1 MFNYLIN
8 CIKDLCIGYVEIKCS
23 NKKCHQLLQVSRN
36 HKSIINGAELVC
48 SMGCAF
54 EIYNE
59 DVKNTATVIQTDKT
73 IEI

>member
-8 CIKDLCIGYVEIKCS
+8 CISDLFLGYVDIECS
-23 NKKCHQLLQVSRN
+23 NKKCNQLLKISRN
-36 HKSIINGAELVC
+36 HKSIISGAELVC

-59 DVKNTATVIQTDKT
+59 ESKNPITNHIKDAI
-73 IEI
+73 

>member
-1 MFNYLIN
+1 M
-8 CIKDLCIGYVEIKCS
+8 KDLCLGYTEIKCN
-23 NKKCHQLLQVSRN
+23 NKNCHHLLNVSRN

-59 DVKNTATVIQTDKT
+59 ETKNLEKIIKNAEHNRKIL
-73 IEI
+73 

>member
-1 MFNYLIN
+1 MFGYLIN
-8 CIKDLCIGYVEIKCS
+8 CIQDFCLGYIEIKC
-23 NKKCHQLLQVSRN
+23 NNTQCHQILKVSRN

-59 DVKNTATVIQTDKT
+59 ETKKTEQNWKNILNKDS
-73 IEI
+73 